1 MNYFRDFS
9 GTRFVTEN
17 GSIGYRRTQDGH
29 GGRAE
34 LHRAEMEQI
43 AEKIVQDKIAEVLP
57 ELYRTAYISA
67 YNNLIQRLEFDVTS
81 AVSIGLENCGEIF
94 FDSKT
99 QKVFAE
105 AITKEIQRQLN
116 KEI

>member
-1 MNYFRDFS
+1 M
-9 GTRFVTEN
+9 
-17 GSIGYRRTQDGH
+17 
-29 GGRAE
+29 
-34 LHRAEMEQI
+34 HRAEMEQI
-43 AEKIVQDKIAEVLP
+43 AEKIVQDKMAEVLP

-67 YNNLIQRLEFDVTS
+67 YNNLIQRLEFDVTT

-105 AITKEIQRQLN
+105 AITKEIQKQLN